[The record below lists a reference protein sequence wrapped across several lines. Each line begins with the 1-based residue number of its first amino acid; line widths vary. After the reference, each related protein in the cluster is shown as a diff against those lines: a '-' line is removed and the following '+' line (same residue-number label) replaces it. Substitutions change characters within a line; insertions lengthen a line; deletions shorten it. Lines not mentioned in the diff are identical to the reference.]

1 MKRLSFLKRLGFLAL
16 SAGLAFG
23 VSASPISAPHSIA
36 LWRVV
41 RGLCM
46 TDMKVSGHPAPCLE
60 VNPAG
65 YAVLRD
71 PQAKTEILLVP
82 TTRLVG
88 IESPE
93 LQAPGAPNY
102 WQAAWDARRLI
113 EDRVGRQAVR
123 EDIGL
128 AINSAFGRS
137 QDQLHIHVDCVL
149 PEVKAALEMRAD
161 EIGASW
167 APLGFALAGKYYR
180 AMRLDG
186 EAFGERDPFKLL
198 AQGSPEARADMARQT
213 LAVVGVR
220 SSDGRPGF
228 IMLAATGNTPGNPD
242 GASEALLDHSC
253 AVLTDPSGGFTSND
267 R

>member
-1 MKRLSFLKRLGFLAL
+1 VKRLSFLKRLGFLAL
-16 SAGLAFG
+16 SASLAFG

-65 YAVLRD
+65 YALLRD
-71 PQAKTEILLVP
+71 PQAKTEVLLVP

-93 LQAPGAPNY
+93 LQAHGALNY

-113 EDRVGRQAVR
+113 EDRAGRQALR

-149 PEVKAALEMRAD
+149 PEVKAALEMRST

-167 APLGFALAGKYYR
+167 TPLGFALAGKYYR
-180 AMRLDG
+180 ALRLDG
-186 EAFGERDPFKLL
+186 EALGERDPFKLL

-220 SSDGRPGF
+220 SRDGRPGF
-228 IMLAATGNTPGNPD
+228 ILLAATGDTPENPD

-253 AVLTDPSGGFTSND
+253 ALLAFAPVQAAANP
-267 R
+267 

>member
-1 MKRLSFLKRLGFLAL
+1 VKRLSFLKRLGILAL

-65 YAVLRD
+65 YALLRD
-71 PQAKTEILLVP
+71 PQAKTEVLLVP
-82 TTRLVG
+82 MTRLVG

-93 LQAPGAPNY
+93 LQAPGALNY

-113 EDRVGRQAVR
+113 EDRVGRRSLR

-128 AINSAFGRS
+128 AVNSAFGRS

-180 AMRLDG
+180 ALRLDG
-186 EAFGERDPFKLL
+186 EALGERDPFKLL

-220 SSDGRPGF
+220 SGDGRPGF
-228 IMLAATGNTPGNPD
+228 ILLAATGDTPENAD

-253 AVLTDPSGGFTSND
+253 ALLAFSPVQAAANP
-267 R
+267 

>member
-1 MKRLSFLKRLGFLAL
+1 V

-23 VSASPISAPHSIA
+23 VSASPVSAPHSIA

-41 RGLCM
+41 RGPCM
-46 TDMKVSGHPAPCLE
+46 TDMKLSGHPAPCLE

-65 YAVLRD
+65 YALLRD
-71 PQAKTEILLVP
+71 PQAKTVILLAP

-93 LQAPGAPNY
+93 LPAPGAPNY
-102 WQAAWDARRLI
+102 WQAAWDARHLI
-113 EDRVGRQAVR
+113 EDRLGRQAPR

-137 QDQLHIHVDCVL
+137 QDQLHIHIDCVL
-149 PEVKAALEMRAD
+149 PEVRAALEAHAG
-161 EIGASW
+161 EIGAAW
-167 APLGFALAGKYYR
+167 TPLGFTLAGKRYR
-180 AMRLDG
+180 ALRLDG
-186 EAFGERDPFKLL
+186 EALGERDPFKLL

-213 LAVVGVR
+213 LAVVGAR
-220 SSDGRPGF
+220 SADGRPGF
-228 IMLAATGNTPGNPD
+228 VLLAATGDTPGNPD

-253 AVLTDPSGGFTSND
+253 ALLDDSSVQAAANP
-267 R
+267 

>member
-1 MKRLSFLKRLGFLAL
+1 VKRLSFLKRLGFLVL

-71 PQAKTEILLVP
+71 PQARTEILLVP
-82 TTRLVG
+82 TTRLIG

-93 LQAPGAPNY
+93 LQVPG
-102 WQAAWDARRLI
+102 
-113 EDRVGRQAVR
+113 EDVGM
-123 EDIGL
+123 

-149 PEVKAALEMRAD
+149 PDVKAALAAHAG
-161 EIGASW
+161 EIGATW
-167 APLGFALAGKYYR
+167 TPLSFALAGKYYR
-180 AMRLDG
+180 ALRLDG
-186 EAFGERDPFKLL
+186 DALAERDPFKLL
-198 AQGSPEARADMARQT
+198 AQGSPKARADMARQT

-220 SSDGRPGF
+220 SNDGRPGF
-228 IMLAATGNTPGNPD
+228 ILLAATGDTPGNPD
-242 GASEALLDHSC
+242 GAGEALLDHSC
-253 AVLTDPSGGFTSND
+253 AVLEDSPVQAAANP
-267 R
+267 

>member
-1 MKRLSFLKRLGFLAL
+1 MKRLSILRRLGFLAL

-23 VSASPISAPHSIA
+23 VSASPISPPHSIA

-46 TDMKVSGHPAPCLE
+46 TDMKLSGHPAPCLE

-65 YAVLRD
+65 YALLKD
-71 PQAKTEILLVP
+71 PHAKTEILLAP

-93 LQAPGAPNY
+93 LLAPGAFNY
-102 WQAAWDARRLI
+102 WQAAWDARHLI
-113 EDRVGRQAVR
+113 QGPEGRQAPR
-123 EDIGL
+123 ESIGL

-137 QDQLHIHVDCVL
+137 QDQLHIHVDCVA
-149 PEVKAALEMRAD
+149 PDVKAALDAHAD

-167 APLGFALAGKYYR
+167 APLGFALAGKHYR

-186 EAFGERDPFKLL
+186 EDLGERDPFKLL
-198 AQGSPEARADMARQT
+198 AQGSAEARADMGRQT

-228 IMLAATGNTPGNPD
+228 ILLAATGDTPENPD
-242 GASEALLDHSC
+242 GASESLLDHSC
-253 AVLTDPSGGFTSND
+253 TVLAHPPVQAAANP
-267 R
+267 

>member
-82 TTRLVG
+82 TTRIVG

-102 WQAAWDARRLI
+102 WQAAWDARRFI
-113 EDRVGRQAVR
+113 DDRAGRATPR

-149 PEVKAALEMRAD
+149 PDVKAALEAHAD

-167 APLGFALAGKYYR
+167 APLSFALAGKFYR
-180 AMRLDG
+180 ALRLDG
-186 EAFGERDPFKLL
+186 ETLGERDPFKML
-198 AQGSPEARADMARQT
+198 ARGSPEARADMARQT

-228 IMLAATGNTPGNPD
+228 IMFAATGNTPGNPD

-253 AVLTDPSGGFTSND
+253 AVLDDSPVQAAANP
-267 R
+267 

>member
-1 MKRLSFLKRLGFLAL
+1 M
-16 SAGLAFG
+16 
-23 VSASPISAPHSIA
+23 
-36 LWRVV
+36 
-41 RGLCM
+41 
-46 TDMKVSGHPAPCLE
+46 
-60 VNPAG
+60 NPAG
-65 YAVLRD
+65 YALLRD
-71 PQAKTEILLVP
+71 PQAKTEVLLVP
-82 TTRLVG
+82 TTRLIG

-93 LQAPGAPNY
+93 LQTPGGLNY

-161 EIGASW
+161 EIRRFVGA
-167 APLGFALAGKYYR
+167 LGFALAGKYYR
-180 AMRLDG
+180 ALRLDG
-186 EAFGERDPFKLL
+186 ESPGERDPFKLL
-198 AQGSPEARADMARQT
+198 AQGSPKARADMARQT

-220 SSDGRPGF
+220 SRDGRPGF
-228 IMLAATGNTPGNPD
+228 ILLAATGNTPENPD

-253 AVLTDPSGGFTSND
+253 ALLTYSPFRPPPALEFGPPGPAPVPGPRTAGGP
-267 R
+267 RPRA

>member
-1 MKRLSFLKRLGFLAL
+1 MKRLSFLKRLGYLAL

-23 VSASPISAPHSIA
+23 ASASPISAPHSIA

-65 YAVLRD
+65 YALVRD
-71 PQAKTEILLVP
+71 PQARTEILLVP

-93 LQAPGAPNY
+93 LQAPGALNY
-102 WQAAWDARRLI
+102 WQAAWGARRLI
-113 EDRVGRQAVR
+113 EDRVGRQAPR

-137 QDQLHIHVDCVL
+137 QDQLHIHIDCVL
-149 PEVKAALEMRAD
+149 PEVKAALEAHAY

-167 APLGFALAGKYYR
+167 APLGFALVGKHYR
-180 AMRLDG
+180 ALRLDG
-186 EAFGERDPFKLL
+186 EALGERDPFKLL
-198 AQGSPEARADMARQT
+198 AHGSAEARADMARQT
-213 LAVVGVR
+213 LAAVGVR
-220 SSDGRPGF
+220 SRDGRPGF
-228 IMLAATGNTPGNPD
+228 IVLAATGDTPGNPD